1 MGDAVTPRS
10 YTMRARAASAEATRE
25 RVVDAAMG
33 LHAARG
39 VRTTSWQDI
48 ATEAG
53 VSTATVYRHFPASS
67 DLIRACARR
76 VFDLVRPPTI
86 EEASTQ
92 FALIDDA
99 ADRFAHLARESAHCY
114 QRGEGWLHA
123 AHRERDFDA
132 DLEAAVALIQGT
144 LHVLVEAA
152 ARTRLDSAAHATL
165 FTLCDF
171 PFWKALVDRGLS
183 YPAAERTLIDVVRSE
198 VVRNGLSSPEKP

>member
-1 MGDAVTPRS
+1 MTPRN
-10 YTMRARAASAEATRE
+10 YAMRARAASTEATRA
-25 RVVDAAMG
+25 RVVKAAMR
-33 LHAARG
+33 LHARDG
-39 VRTTSWQDI
+39 VRSTSWQAI

-53 VSTATVYRHFPASS
+53 VSTATVYRHFPAPS
-67 DLIRACARR
+67 DLIQACARQ

-86 EEASTQ
+86 EEASVQ

-123 AHRERDFDA
+123 AHRERDFDP
-132 DLEAAVALIQGT
+132 DLAAAVSLIQDT

-152 ARTRLDSAAHATL
+152 ARKRLGASAHATM
-165 FTLCDF
+165 FTVCDF

-183 YPAAERTLIDVVRSE
+183 YRTAERTLIDLVRAE
-198 VVRNGLSSPEKP
+198 TVRLGLSSPEMP